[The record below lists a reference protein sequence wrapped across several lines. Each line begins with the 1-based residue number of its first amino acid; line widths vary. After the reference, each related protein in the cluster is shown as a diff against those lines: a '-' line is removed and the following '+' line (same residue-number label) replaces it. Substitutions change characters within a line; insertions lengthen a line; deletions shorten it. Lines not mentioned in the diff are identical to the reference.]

1 MKVKEVQIPGFKE
14 TLQDCLDHGD
24 ISKDVKNM
32 ELSELIPFLREK
44 LREDRKIV
52 REWLKQNE

>member
-1 MKVKEVQIPGFKE
+1 VKVKEVQIPGFKE
-14 TLQDCLDHGD
+14 TLQDCIEHGD
-24 ISKDVKNM
+24 FPEDVKNM

-44 LREDRKIV
+44 LREDRKIL